1 MGLFDGTSL
10 ERPVTCEACGHPLDT
25 CACPRDAS
33 GRVTPPRDQ
42 PARVQREKRRGKW
55 TTVVSGLDP
64 AASDLPG
71 LLKRFK
77 QACSAG
83 GGLGDDGFELQ
94 GDHRDRLVD
103 EVRQLGYPANPTGS
117 DEQEYVED
125 CPVWC
130 NPNTLLI
137 AFDRHGYASV
147 TVRPD

>member
-10 ERPVTCEACGHPLDT
+10 ERPVTCESCGRTLDA
-25 CACPRDAS
+25 CACPRDAG

-83 GGLGDDGFELQ
+83 GGLRDDGFELQ

-103 EVRQLGYPANPTGS
+103 ELKQLGYPAKPAG
-117 DEQEYVED
+117 
-125 CPVWC
+125 
-130 NPNTLLI
+130 
-137 AFDRHGYASV
+137 G
-147 TVRPD
+147 